1 MQPTCKKCKYFRK
14 AVDLNNVASSTGIC
28 LRYPPK
34 PFPVPQ
40 QGQIAMLSA
49 RPNVESDDFCGEFL
63 HYLTEAS
70 QQ

>member
-1 MQPTCKKCKYFRK
+1 MQNACRQCKYFRK
-14 AVDLNNVASSTGIC
+14 AVDLNNVASTTGIC

-49 RPNVESDDFCGEFL
+49 RPNVESGDFCGEFVSNL
-63 HYLTEAS
+63 AFPPQE
-70 QQ
+70 